1 MELTEKEAHCV
12 ARLLQGR
19 FYSKNILS
27 GCTFCKYQCLPQVVN
42 GEEIHMERKIREKF
56 MAETGVDLTSSVP
69 RDVLFSEFPYKKF
82 LKNANETIKKHFRE
96 IFADI

>member
-12 ARLLQGR
+12 ARLLQGA
-19 FYSKNILS
+19 FFSKNPLN
-27 GCTFCKYQCLPQVVN
+27 GCTFCKYQCRIKKDEPIST
-42 GEEIHMERKIREKF
+42 EHIIREKL
-56 MAETGVDLTSSVP
+56 MAETGVDLTGIIP
-69 RDVLFSEFPYKKF
+69 CDVVFSEFPYKKF